1 MPEIR
6 VIGLHIFDRIREA
19 GKTQEILTRYGNNI
33 RTRFGFHELSDDVC
47 SREGIILLEMVGNPK
62 EWDKM
67 EKEINEIYGVKVKKM
82 DFDIPVI
89 INK

>member
-1 MPEIR
+1 MPQIR

-33 RTRFGFHELSDDVC
+33 RTRYGFHELSDDVC
-47 SREGIILLEMVGNPK
+47 SREGIIILEMVGNPK
-62 EWDKM
+62 DWESM

-82 DFDIPVI
+82 DFDPEKI
-89 INK
+89 K